1 VQLDLQTLKLFLF
14 SYIIYTVILYYFPV
28 FSYINYT
35 VILYYFP
42 VFSYIIYTVI
52 LYYFPVRNDMSA
64 CGHLSFEGLYIHTSN
79 MNDLSTCGHLSFEG
93 LYTHTSNMNDL
104 FDIPTFVC
112 GRLSFMLQIRK
123 NTFNLST
130 FV

>member
-1 VQLDLQTLKLFLF
+1 MNDLST
-14 SYIIYTVILYYFPV
+14 
-28 FSYINYT
+28 
-35 VILYYFP
+35 
-42 VFSYIIYTVI
+42 
-52 LYYFPVRNDMSA
+52 
-64 CGHLSFEGLYIHTSN
+64 CGHLSFEGLYTHTSN

-104 FDIPTFVC
+104 SACGHLRFEGLYTHTSNMNDLFDIHTFVC

-123 NTFNLST
+123 DTFNLST